1 MNKHG
6 INIYT
11 KYMTAVIVAVVITA
25 FSLTACGRNKDS
37 GMNNETT
44 LHNNSTDNGQIINS
58 ESSSE
63 PDNRNDAQ
71 IQQNSE
77 SKTDWEET
85 ASQDNTYS
93 VIDNNIDKELQSES
107 RIPETAESINGDSD
121 KNSST
126 SDSGNSGNNKIESG
140 KPDPIELPFV
150 PAY

>member
-1 MNKHG
+1 MNTHT

-11 KYMTAVIVAVVITA
+11 KYITAVIMAVVITA
-25 FSLTACGRNKDS
+25 FSLTACGRDKNGD
-37 GMNNETT
+37 MNTETAS
-44 LHNNSTDNGQIINS
+44 HNNAVDNGQTTNI

-63 PDNRNDAQ
+63 SDNAQ

-77 SKTDWEET
+77 SKTDREEST
-85 ASQDNTYS
+85 SQGNTYS
-93 VIDNNIDKELQSES
+93 VIDDNIDKEIQSES